1 MSSVFDSLNVKYH
14 KAMGNMRGEFRQE
27 VRAGD
32 IILTSTHR
40 EDFPGGT
47 VVKNSPGNAGD
58 SKRLRFNPR
67 IEKIPQR
74 REWLPTP
81 GFLLGEPHEQGSLA
95 GYSPWACKD
104 TTEQLTFSLLVFPQ
118 MWTQPIVS
126 PRRLS

>member
-1 MSSVFDSLNVKYH
+1 
-14 KAMGNMRGEFRQE
+14 MRGEFRQE

-67 IEKIPQR
+67 IEKIPWR
-74 REWLPTP
+74 RKWQPIPVFLPEKFH
-81 GFLLGEPHEQGSLA
+81 GLRSLGR
-95 GYSPWACKD
+95 YSPWGHKESDMTERLRTHRKD
-104 TTEQLTFSLLVFPQ
+104 TIENKRVNKTAQTELVD
-118 MWTQPIVS
+118 
-126 PRRLS
+126 